1 MLPHNK
7 LHLRAHQ
14 LSICITF
21 KLVYKKIKILISWL
35 FVIQKLFKWQ
45 SNLFFL
51 KCIQT
56 LLINDQSFFI
66 CISETSVIVQSFIY
80 KMGSHRN

>member
-14 LSICITF
+14 LSIYITF

-51 KCIQT
+51 QMYS
-56 LLINDQSFFI
+56 NAFDQ
-66 CISETSVIVQSFIY
+66 
-80 KMGSHRN
+80 